1 MKEKLGFGFMGN
13 GITVWD
19 SSREVNHDY
28 PTVAH
33 ISYDRKVKYYEE
45 LSPGARR
52 RIENFAKYEN
62 SHPVS
67 QPEMLALRPLKGS
80 AFMSSGEK
88 GCYLRDNDCSA
99 DGIRQFLQ
107 GTWDDTK
114 TPPEN
119 LELYQRWW
127 KNEKVE
133 EYLG

>member
-33 ISYDRKVKYYEE
+33 ISYDRTVKYYEE
-45 LSPGARR
+45 LSPGAKR

-67 QPEMLALRPLKGS
+67 QPEMLALRPLNGS

-99 DGIRQFLQ
+99 DGIREFLRDA
-107 GTWDDTK
+107 WDDTK

-119 LELYQRWW
+119 LKLYQEWW
-127 KNEKVE
+127 KNGKAE